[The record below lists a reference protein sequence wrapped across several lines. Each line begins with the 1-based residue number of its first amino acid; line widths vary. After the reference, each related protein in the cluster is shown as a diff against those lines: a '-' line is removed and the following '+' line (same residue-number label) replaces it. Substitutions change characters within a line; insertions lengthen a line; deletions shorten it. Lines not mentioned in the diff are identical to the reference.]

1 MRLEWL
7 DDILAVAQAGSFAGA
22 ADRRRLTQSAF
33 SRRIRSI
40 EDYVGVELFD
50 RDHKP
55 VQMRPTTEA
64 QREQIQQLATRLRQ
78 LVEELRHGERQSQNR
93 VVIASQ
99 HALTTSLTPGLV
111 RDMQGGHADIHVRLR
126 SANLDECIGLLL
138 SKQADLAL
146 VYKVPGEGPS
156 MEADYIETIGV
167 GSDRLVPVAAPAVA
181 EALARR
187 GGELPTV
194 AYPADV
200 YFGTVFD
207 RYIAPRIEADLTLAP
222 RVETALTLAAV
233 ELAGA
238 GIGIAWVPQS
248 LALRS
253 ILAGTLADLGHVL
266 PGCDL
271 TVTAVRLTGGSGAAG
286 NALWSILDERARR
299 LRTAVPD
306 RDHRLP
312 RPDPIRMA
320 PPDGLE
326 PPTL

>member
-7 DDILAVAQAGSFAGA
+7 DDILAVAQAGSFAEA

-33 SRRIRSI
+33 SRRIQSI
-40 EDYVGVELFD
+40 EAYVGVELFD

-111 RDMQGGHADIHVRLR
+111 RDMQGGHMRGGHSDIHVRLR
-126 SANLDECIGLLL
+126 SANLDECIALLL

-146 VYKVPGEGPS
+146 VYKVPGEGPP
-156 MEADYIETIGV
+156 MEADYIETIEV
-167 GSDRLVPVAAPAVA
+167 GTDRLVPVAAPAVA
-181 EALARR
+181 AGLAET
-187 GGELPTV
+187 GDLPTV

-200 YFGTVFD
+200 FFGSVFD
-207 RYIAPRIEADLTLAP
+207 RYIAPRIGAGFTLTP

-253 ILAGTLADLGHVL
+253 VPAGNLTDLGHVL

-271 TVTAVRLTGGSGAAG
+271 VVTAVRLTGGSGAAG
-286 NALWSILDERARR
+286 AAVWSFLEERTRR
-299 LRTAVPD
+299 LGAPARADRPPGPD
-306 RDHRLP
+306 TIGHD
-312 RPDPIRMA
+312 
-320 PPDGLE
+320 PDGAPE
-326 PPTL
+326 GT

>member
-7 DDILAVAQAGSFAGA
+7 DDILAVAQAGSFAEA

-33 SRRIRSI
+33 SRRIQCI

-50 RDHKP
+50 RSHKP

-64 QREQIQQLATRLRQ
+64 QREQIRQLATRLRQ

-111 RDMQGGHADIHVRLR
+111 RDMQGGHSDIHVRLR

-146 VYKVPGEGPS
+146 VYKVPGEGPP
-156 MEADYIETIGV
+156 MEADYIESIEV
-167 GSDRLVPVAAPAVA
+167 GTDRLIPVATPAVA
-181 EALARR
+181 AGLAGT
-187 GGELPTV
+187 GGDLPII

-200 YFGTVFD
+200 YFGTVFA
-207 RYIAPRIEADLTLAP
+207 RYIAPRIKAGLALTP

-238 GIGIAWVPQS
+238 GTGIAWVPRS

-253 ILAGTLADLGHVL
+253 VPAGNLIDLGHAL

-271 TVTAVRLTGGSGAAG
+271 VVTAVRLTGGSGAAG
-286 NALWSILDERARR
+286 GALWSILDERARR
-299 LRTAVPD
+299 LGTAAA
-306 RDHRLP
+306 RDHRP
-312 RPDPIRMA
+312 AAPDRIRVV
-320 PPDGLE
+320 PPDGPE
-326 PPTL
+326 PPAL

>member
-1 MRLEWL
+1 MSGGAMRLEWL
-7 DDILAVAQAGSFAGA
+7 DDILAVAQAGSFAEA

-33 SRRIRSI
+33 SRRIQSI

-50 RDHKP
+50 RGHKP

-111 RDMQGGHADIHVRLR
+111 RDMQAGHADIHVRLR

-146 VYKVPGEGPS
+146 VYKVPGEGPP
-156 MEADYIETIGV
+156 MEADYIETIEV
-167 GSDRLVPVAAPAVA
+167 GTDRLIPVATPAVA
-181 EALARR
+181 ARLAGT
-187 GGELPTV
+187 GGDLPTV
-194 AYPADV
+194 AYPAEV
-200 YFGTVFD
+200 YFGAVFD
-207 RYIAPRIEADLTLAP
+207 RHIAPRIAAGLTLSP

-248 LALRS
+248 LAERS
-253 ILAGTLADLGHVL
+253 APAGTLVDLGHVL
-266 PGCDL
+266 PCCDL
-271 TVTAVRLTGGSGAAG
+271 VVTAVRLTGGSGAAG
-286 NALWSILDERARR
+286 DALWSILDERARR
-299 LRTAVPD
+299 GP
-306 RDHRLP
+306 
-312 RPDPIRMA
+312 
-320 PPDGLE
+320 E
-326 PPTL
+326 PPAR